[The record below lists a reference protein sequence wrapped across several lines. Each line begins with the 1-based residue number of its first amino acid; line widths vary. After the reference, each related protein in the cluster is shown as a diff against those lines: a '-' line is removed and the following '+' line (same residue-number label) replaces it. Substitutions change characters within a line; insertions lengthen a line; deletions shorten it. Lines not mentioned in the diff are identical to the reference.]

1 MSRMIDRLCLAGVT
15 LGGMQSVVIDNA
27 AEYFLTTRLPM
38 GWDRDTFTLA
48 DFPQCLSPWRSAFVE
63 FRLPASERAQHRE
76 APYGVGMAVYSIRKT
91 DLATRGNAP
100 EGSLP
105 SIQQAIVRTYPHL
118 VVQSEWLTS
127 FALWLENSHRVLAG
141 PLANYTFFHTANG
154 DLLWNAGNVPEAI
167 MADMQC
173 AAFNSPQEQRD
184 FAKRVMTPYLF
195 PFLFAFSLA
204 NCKNVTT
211 SLVDPPE
218 KLSRAHRRRHGMP
231 LSRYYTLN
239 IEPMKKVLREEG
251 KVESHGLKHAL
262 SVCRGHFAN
271 YTAGKGLFGKY
282 HGQFWIP
289 QHVRGSANQGV
300 VTKDYAVNAPRET
313 P

>member
-1 MSRMIDRLCLAGVT
+1 MP
-15 LGGMQSVVIDNA
+15 N
-27 AEYFLTTRLPM
+27 
-38 GWDRDTFTLA
+38 GWNSDTFTLA
-48 DFPQCLSPWRSAFVE
+48 DFPQCLSPWQSAFVE
-63 FRLPASERAQHRE
+63 FRLPVSEREHHRD
-76 APYGVGMAVYSIRKT
+76 APYGVGMTVHSSRKT
-91 DLATRGNAP
+91 DLMTRGEDP
-100 EGSLP
+100 QGSLP

-118 VVQSEWLTS
+118 IAQSEWLTS
-127 FALWLENSHRVLAG
+127 FVLWLESPQRLLTG
-141 PLANYTFFHTANG
+141 PLANYTFFHIANG
-154 DLLWNAGNVPEAI
+154 DLLWNAGNIPEAI

-173 AAFNSPQEQRD
+173 SVFSSSDEQRA
-184 FAKRVMTPYLF
+184 FAQRVMTPYLF
-195 PFLFAFSLA
+195 PFLFSFSLA

-211 SLVDPPE
+211 SLVHPPE
-218 KLSRAHRRRHGMP
+218 KLSRAHQKRHGMP

-271 YTAGKGLFGKY
+271 YTEGKGLFGKY

-300 VTKDYAVNAPRET
+300 VTKDYAVSAPREM

>member
-1 MSRMIDRLCLAGVT
+1 MSRMIDRLRLAGVP

-27 AEYFLTTRLPM
+27 AEYFLTTRIPK
-38 GWDRDTFTLA
+38 GWNSDTFTLA
-48 DFPQCLSPWRSAFVE
+48 DFPQCLSPWRSAFIE
-63 FRLPASERAQHRE
+63 FCLPASEREQHRE

-91 DLATRGNAP
+91 DLATRGEDP

-105 SIQQAIVRTYPHL
+105 HIQQVIVRTYPHF
-118 VVQSEWLTS
+118 VAQSEWLTS
-127 FALWLENSHRVLAG
+127 FALWLEKSKGVLGG

-154 DLLWNAGNVPEAI
+154 DLLWNNGNVPEAV
-167 MADMQC
+167 MVDMEC
-173 AAFNSPQEQRD
+173 SAFDSTEQQRD
-184 FAKRVMTPYLF
+184 FARCVMTPYLF

-211 SLVDPPE
+211 SIVHPPE
-218 KLSRAHRRRHGMP
+218 KLSRAHTRRHGIP

-239 IEPMKKVLREEG
+239 IETMKKILREEG

-271 YTAGKGLFGKY
+271 YTEGKGLFGKY

-289 QHVRGSANQGV
+289 QHVRGSASQGV
-300 VTKDYAVNAPRET
+300 VTKGYAVNAPRET
-313 P
+313 M